1 MVLRKCDGFVR
12 LAQAQLQQPGMPV
25 VVTGLTASP
34 QFNGRA
40 GLVQGP
46 APRPGRLA
54 VLLDGDTNPVLL
66 RQADLVLLSDAVQVS
81 SGERNFLL
89 PMV

>member
-1 MVLRKCDGFVR
+1 M
-12 LAQAQLQQPGMPV
+12 
-25 VVTGLTASP
+25 
-34 QFNGRA
+34 
-40 GLVQGP
+40 
-46 APRPGRLA
+46 GRLA

-66 RQADLVLLSDAVQVS
+66 RQANLVLLSDAVQVS